1 MEEVEVSSL
10 FDATASVN
18 PFSLASFSR
27 EKWEYMALFDTE
39 RWYDELP
46 QWTFPTRFLA
56 LSIREGRALV
66 AYFQRNVLG
75 RRGGEVFTE
84 RHRRDLAGLKERLDS
99 VMQKQQE
106 EGNEEEECG
115 GGGYFVRLSSRSPK
129 DVGLN
134 GDHLQILAYLRE
146 ELDRLNATSIND
158 KLRAL
163 QTAVGRVLK
172 VSTAEEALSLIGT
185 SERTYTDLLHY
196 LEDESSWKMKV
207 VVRRWVDGI
216 DVGNEYRG
224 FVCCDQLTALCQY
237 NDLCFYPFLVGNEEK
252 VVKGIL
258 DVWLKAR
265 ERLKRL
271 YQAYIIDFA
280 IVGTSVYII
289 EINPFGPMTGASLF
303 DWKLDRKL
311 LQGGANL
318 WFEEE
323 SPEEEEEEEE
333 ELNPN
338 VLQMTFNVAEQKKPL
353 YFRRLK
359 NDLPLDDSYLEAYP
373 LFRMLSSDKGNEEAV
388 KEAEEEKGTEGRS
401 KSKCITC

>member
-1 MEEVEVSSL
+1 MEGVEVCSL
-10 FDATASVN
+10 FDATANVN
-18 PFSLASFSR
+18 PFALASFSR

-46 QWTFPTRFLA
+46 QWTFPTWFLA
-56 LSIREGRALV
+56 LSVDEGRALV

-84 RHRRDLAGLKERLDS
+84 KHRRDLAGLKERLDS
-99 VMQKQQE
+99 VMQQQQE
-106 EGNEEEECG
+106 EENDGGECG
-115 GGGYFVRLSSRSPK
+115 GDGCYFVRLSSRSPK

-134 GDHLQILAYLRE
+134 GDHPQILTSLRQ
-146 ELDRLNATSIND
+146 ELDRLNATSVND

-172 VSTAEEALSLIGT
+172 VSTAEAALSLIGT

-207 VVRRWVDGI
+207 VIRRWVDGI

-237 NDLCFYPFLVGNEEK
+237 NDLCFYPALVGNEEK
-252 VVKGIL
+252 VVEGIV

-265 ERLKRL
+265 ERLNLL
-271 YQAYIIDFA
+271 YQAYIIDFV

-323 SPEEEEEEEE
+323 SPKEEEEPEEV

-359 NDLPLDDSYLEAYP
+359 NDLPLDASYLEAYP
-373 LFRMLSSDKGNEEAV
+373 LFRMLSSNKGNEEAV
-388 KEAEEEKGTEGRS
+388 KEAEGEKEDRS